1 MHISVLIDATVAN
14 DCSCPG
20 IYCVLPSA
28 APIPSA
34 VRAAVNFTI
43 RVWSEN
49 TTPSFLVPSLNSP

>member
-43 RVWSEN
+43 SVWSEN
-49 TTPSFLVPSLNSP
+49 TTPSFLVPS